1 MKNVYLVVNKWA
13 TEDAS
18 DTSITVFEKYED
30 AREEMQKQIKQ
41 EINENMSQAFE
52 NDEPV
57 DGYCVEE
64 GIDYWECWEDG
75 YYSSNFVNISIEK
88 KEVL

>member
-13 TEDAS
+13 TEDAI
-18 DTSITVFEKYED
+18 DTLITVFEKYED
-30 AREEMQKQIKQ
+30 AHEEMQKQIEQ
-41 EINENMSQAFE
+41 EINENMSQAFD
-52 NDEPV
+52 NGEPV
-57 DGYCVEE
+57 DGYCVDE

>member
-41 EINENMSQAFE
+41 EINENMSQAFDNGE
-52 NDEPV
+52 LV
-57 DGYCVEE
+57 DGYCAEE